1 MAYSDEQVKERM
13 DNLKRVALE
22 AAQARVGLGDVVAAA
37 TTAVGINPCEACQR
51 RKETLNALTP
61 PVAARTL
68 GILGRL
74 IERFRK

>member
-1 MAYSDEQVKERM
+1 MTDEELAAYRSKPRSEP
-13 DNLKRVALE
+13 
-22 AAQARVGLGDVVAAA
+22 RVGLGDVVAAA
-37 TTAVGINPCEACQR
+37 TTAVGIKPCEPCER

-68 GILGRL
+68 GVLGRL